1 MSLAYLSVLISS
13 ILNETNYPK
22 VISYISS
29 LERTRELLELF
40 LFFSKRIANEGTE
53 NQKERA
59 FETIKSLKK
68 LITKILRF

>member
-1 MSLAYLSVLISS
+1 MSLAYLSVLISF
-13 ILNETNYPK
+13 ILNETNYAK
-22 VISYISS
+22 VISYINS

-40 LFFSKRIANEGTE
+40 LFFSERIANEGRE

-68 LITKILRF
+68 LIAKILTF